1 MNQIQIHSVAKVFD
15 RPGVLERVMTL
26 VSKVAA
32 MGLLPK
38 SRRIEALD
46 EDSFRVVLN
55 SLQSGNLIGG
65 RGPALSRIITA
76 PATGASTKEQ
86 IAELDRL
93 LTTIEESPV
102 PAKEWAA
109 MREIFDD
116 EELSRFLDASTSSI
130 KRYSAGE
137 RSTPVETADRLHWLA
152 MVVADLAGSYN
163 EFGIRRWFHRHRA
176 QLDGKSPFEIL
187 GKNWSSDTE
196 AAKRVRELARSLSAG
211 GAT

>member
-1 MNQIQIHSVAKVFD
+1 ANWLIPIGLFHSASL
-15 RPGVLERVMTL
+15 GY
-26 VSKVAA
+26 SI
-32 MGLLPK
+32 
-38 SRRIEALD
+38 RIEALD

-65 RGPALSRIITA
+65 RGPALFRIITA

-102 PAKEWAA
+102 PAKEWEA

-130 KRYSAGE
+130 KRYSAAE

-152 MVVADLAGSYN
+152 MVVADLAIFSIWGRTVSS
-163 EFGIRRWFHRHRA
+163 
-176 QLDGKSPFEIL
+176 KL
-187 GKNWSSDTE
+187 GLRTP
-196 AAKRVRELARSLSAG
+196 ALTALSK
-211 GAT
+211 

>member
-26 VSKVAA
+26 VTKVAA

-109 MREIFDD
+109 MREIFRLLTVHVL
-116 EELSRFLDASTSSI
+116 ESLGVVRSETRF
-130 KRYSAGE
+130 RG
-137 RSTPVETADRLHWLA
+137 
-152 MVVADLAGSYN
+152 
-163 EFGIRRWFHRHRA
+163 
-176 QLDGKSPFEIL
+176 
-187 GKNWSSDTE
+187 
-196 AAKRVRELARSLSAG
+196 LARSRRWHSAVPRTSAG
-211 GAT
+211 SPPDILAFRERS

>member
-26 VSKVAA
+26 VTKVAA

-109 MREIFDD
+109 MREIFRLLTVHVLEKFGCGSERDPISW
-116 EELSRFLDASTSSI
+116 LGPQSKVALHRSAYFRRFATWHSSF
-130 KRYSAGE
+130 
-137 RSTPVETADRLHWLA
+137 P
-152 MVVADLAGSYN
+152 
-163 EFGIRRWFHRHRA
+163 
-176 QLDGKSPFEIL
+176 
-187 GKNWSSDTE
+187 
-196 AAKRVRELARSLSAG
+196 
-211 GAT
+211 